1 MDQGREGGS
10 FQFFSVTGSRNQA
23 GMMEIYT
30 NFLASNVRANGSI
43 CLHGYLEIQ
52 EFPGVIHGESPL
64 HNVS

>member
-1 MDQGREGGS
+1 MD
-10 FQFFSVTGSRNQA
+10 
-23 GMMEIYT
+23 IYT
-30 NFLASNVRANGSI
+30 NFLASNVRANGRI